1 MTYEEREAIFS
12 KEALSVADVQALFGV
27 CKSEATNIMNTIRR
41 QTGDRLKVQGKIHIE
56 DYLKHFGIEANRY
69 TKRNRRE
76 IKIVSSDIVDELKKE
91 AGEGAFD
98 DAPLIRSSSLLDRRG
113 GLR

>member
-27 CKSEATNIMNTIRR
+27 CKSEATNIMNAIRR

-69 TKRNRRE
+69 TPKQTAILE
-76 IKIVSSDIVDELKKE
+76 ETDSTIKSKMEKAENSSAI
-91 AGEGAFD
+91 
-98 DAPLIRSSSLLDRRG
+98 PLIRSKNYLG
-113 GLR
+113 GNT

>member
-69 TKRNRRE
+69 SSKRVGDLE
-76 IKIVSSDIVDELKKE
+76 EVDASIKLKAE
-91 AGEGAFD
+91 ETESCPSVPF
-98 DAPLIRSSSLLDRRG
+98 IRSKNYLKDCR
-113 GLR
+113 

>member
-27 CKSEATNIMNTIRR
+27 CKSEATNIMNAIRR

-56 DYLKHFGIEANRY
+56 DYLKHFGIKANRY
-69 TKRNRRE
+69 IQKQAQVLDETE
-76 IKIVSSDIVDELKKE
+76 PTIKAEEDKSESHPSV
-91 AGEGAFD
+91 
-98 DAPLIRSSSLLDRRG
+98 PLIRSKNYLKDCQ
-113 GLR
+113 

>member
-12 KEALSVADVQALFGV
+12 KEALNNEDIQKLFGV
-27 CKSEATNIMNTIRR
+27 CRTEATNIMNTIRR

-69 TKRNRRE
+69 SSKRVGDLE
-76 IKIVSSDIVDELKKE
+76 EVDASIKLKAEKTE
-91 AGEGAFD
+91 SRPTV
-98 DAPLIRSSSLLDRRG
+98 PLIRSKNYM
-113 GLR
+113 

>member
-1 MTYEEREAIFS
+1 MTYEEREKIFS

-27 CKSEATNIMNTIRR
+27 CKSEATNIMNAIRR

-69 TKRNRRE
+69 SPKQDGNLEETDAA
-76 IKIVSSDIVDELKKE
+76 IMLKAEKTE
-91 AGEGAFD
+91 SRPTV
-98 DAPLIRSSSLLDRRG
+98 PLIRSKNYM
-113 GLR
+113 

>member
-27 CKSEATNIMNTIRR
+27 CKSEATNIMNAIRR

-69 TKRNRRE
+69 SPKRDRDLEETNAA
-76 IKIVSSDIVDELKKE
+76 IKLKAEKTESSPSV
-91 AGEGAFD
+91 
-98 DAPLIRSSSLLDRRG
+98 PLIRSKNYLKDCR
-113 GLR
+113 

>member
-69 TKRNRRE
+69 SPKRVEDLEETNAA
-76 IKIVSSDIVDELKKE
+76 IKLKAEKTESRSSV
-91 AGEGAFD
+91 
-98 DAPLIRSSSLLDRRG
+98 PLIRRKNYLG
-113 GLR
+113 ENT

>member
-27 CKSEATNIMNTIRR
+27 CKSEATNIMMRIKRK
-41 QTGDRLKVQGKIHIE
+41 TGDRLGIKGRLHIE

-69 TKRNRRE
+69 AKRR
-76 IKIVSSDIVDELKKE
+76 SDE
-91 AGEGAFD
+91 AQPPIEQDLHEEERAVPCGT
-98 DAPLIRSSSLLDRRG
+98 PLIRSKNYLG
-113 GLR
+113 GNT

>member
-56 DYLKHFGIEANRY
+56 DYLKHFGIAANRY
-69 TKRNRRE
+69 TPKQTTVLE
-76 IKIVSSDIVDELKKE
+76 EMDSAIKPKTEKPENDSAV
-91 AGEGAFD
+91 
-98 DAPLIRSSSLLDRRG
+98 PLIRSKDYLKDCR
-113 GLR
+113 